1 MDSGHSSY
9 GARNLVSSNAAMD
22 DINTFPSSMSAAAV
36 APVGALALQ
45 QQQFVH
51 PSQHAINNAN
61 RKPAMTR
68 EQLKYCGAIIKEL
81 KKNRDAPAFL
91 VPVDPVLL
99 NIPDYPQVVKNPM
112 DLSTVE
118 RKLNNVEYETVDDFV
133 NDISLIFS
141 NCYLYNGRELPV
153 SICAANLETAFN
165 RLLRRMPKEQ
175 IAKPAPDAAVVKE
188 SPKKSTGSKSTGS
201 KTTGAKTTGSK
212 STGSKPKKE
221 EKKEVKLLPV
231 QLVTPAETASALP
244 IHIQHDDETSEERR
258 PKRDVHAPSKEIPT
272 GVASKRKPS
281 LRWKNDAQL
290 RYCHS
295 ILRDFAK
302 KSNAEFMFPFMEPVD
317 WVKFNIPDYPKIIKK
332 PMDVSTIRKKLEA
345 DEYDD
350 AGEFEADVR
359 LVLSN
364 CFKFNPAGTPVHE
377 MGRRMEKLFNSK
389 WANRP
394 APPTPPPVEEV
405 TVDSE
410 DDSEDVDSSDDKI
423 AEMERHLKSLSE
435 KLETMKEAKLKGK
448 GEKKAEPKGVQEK
461 PAKTSTAFKTPKSP
475 VRAPEK
481 KTKRSRAVLT
491 SSDEEEDEVPTI
503 TFKQKKEL
511 SEKINNLDAQR
522 LGTVVQIIHST
533 MPHLRDS
540 GEQGE
545 IELDMD
551 SLDPKTIYKLYQYVK
566 GNSTERKT
574 KKSKTSYSA
583 EGASKKNKKQDRPPQ
598 KVDRYHEVKAIE
610 ESDDYASLD
619 SVSSGSSSE
628 SSDES
633 SASRRRKNVGS
644 LPKTSRSPSVVRER
658 ARSTSVSSS
667 IPSIKPRKRSITEAI
682 PPTADV
688 EPVPQPKARKQEK
701 SWHEQPQPPASRA
714 TMSFEVA
721 PLDLAE
727 IEASAAKATN
737 TSQTNQQKKSDE
749 TTQLENLEHWA
760 AFTAGVQPVK
770 ASNPQTS
777 SDATSKKVDPVWEQ
791 FQKDM
796 KARQEKEK
804 QLRDEQLRK
813 EQEVKEENERRRQEI
828 ARREEL
834 EKERKKE
841 IAREAY
847 LREQK
852 RADEIREKRDKAR
865 ERNRAIAEATCPWY
879 EQMISMRN
887 FEVDLRSFYRDEMR
901 RHEEKMRRCRE
912 LYDSFP
918 LPMPLSMATEYDGL
932 KPHRT
937 YPDRS
942 PPYMPDPLYSP
953 PHAIH
958 APHY

>member
-1 MDSGHSSY
+1 MDSGQSSY
-9 GARNLVSSNAAMD
+9 VARIPMSSNAAMD
-22 DINTFPSSMSAAAV
+22 NSNASSSSSS
-36 APVGALALQ
+36 APVVTPSATMPVQ

-51 PSQHAINNAN
+51 PSQHAINTAN

-91 VPVDPVLL
+91 LPVDPVLL
-99 NIPDYPQVVKNPM
+99 NIPDYPQVVKHPM

-133 NDISLIFS
+133 SDISLIFS

-175 IAKPAPDAAVVKE
+175 TAKPVPDASVVKE

-212 STGSKPKKE
+212 STGSKSKKE

-231 QLVTPAETASALP
+231 QLVTPAETAIAPP
-244 IHIQHDDETSEERR
+244 IHLQHDDETSEERR

-272 GVASKRKPS
+272 GVASKRKQS
-281 LRWKNDAQL
+281 LKWKNDAQL

-350 AGEFEADVR
+350 AEEFEADVR

-364 CFKFNPAGTPVHE
+364 CFKFNPAGTPVHD
-377 MGRRMEKLFNSK
+377 MGRRMEKLFNAK

-410 DDSEDVDSSDDKI
+410 DDSDDVDSSDDKI

-448 GEKKAEPKGVQEK
+448 GEKKAEPKLAQEK
-461 PAKTSTAFKTPKSP
+461 AAKPSTAFKTPKSP

-481 KTKRSRAVLT
+481 RTKRSRTVIT
-491 SSDEEEDEVPTI
+491 SSDEDEDEVPTI

-511 SEKINNLDAQR
+511 SEKINNLDAQK
-522 LGTVVQIIHST
+522 LGTVVQIIHSS

-566 GNSTERKT
+566 KNSTERKT
-574 KKSKTSYSA
+574 KKAKSSHVA
-583 EGASKKNKKQDRPPQ
+583 DGASKKNKKQDRAPQ
-598 KVDRYHEVKAIE
+598 KVDRYQEAKAIE
-610 ESDDYASLD
+610 ESDDYGSLD
-619 SVSSGSSSE
+619 SPSSGSTSE
-628 SSDES
+628 STDES

-644 LPKTSRSPSVVRER
+644 LPKASRSPSVVRER

-667 IPSIKPRKRSITEAI
+667 VPSSKPLKRSITEVIQPTVEVESA
-682 PPTADV
+682 PP
-688 EPVPQPKARKQEK
+688 PKARKKEK

-727 IEASAAKATN
+727 IEASAAKATAASS
-737 TSQTNQQKKSDE
+737 TSQPKKSDE
-749 TTQLENLEHWA
+749 TTQLQNLEHWA
-760 AFTAGVQPVK
+760 AFTAGAQPVK
-770 ASNPQTS
+770 ASNPQS
-777 SDATSKKVDPVWEQ
+777 STDATSKKVDPVWEQ

-796 KARQEKEK
+796 KARQEK
-804 QLRDEQLRK
+804 
-813 EQEVKEENERRRQEI
+813 VK
-828 ARREEL
+828 
-834 EKERKKE
+834 KK
-841 IAREAY
+841 
-847 LREQK
+847 K
-852 RADEIREKRDKAR
+852 MKACLMYGHVSILGPSIVLTR
-865 ERNRAIAEATCPWY
+865 
-879 EQMISMRN
+879 
-887 FEVDLRSFYRDEMR
+887 
-901 RHEEKMRRCRE
+901 
-912 LYDSFP
+912 
-918 LPMPLSMATEYDGL
+918 
-932 KPHRT
+932 
-937 YPDRS
+937 
-942 PPYMPDPLYSP
+942 
-953 PHAIH
+953 
-958 APHY
+958 